1 MAVSERGGIVCDYW
15 NYRVQVLVLTGQCI
29 QNTCR
34 VELVMGKGKIADIV
48 FVCVVV

>member
-1 MAVSERGGIVCDYW
+1 VAVSERGGIVCDYW

-29 QNTCR
+29 QNR
-34 VELVMGKGKIADIV
+34 VELVMGKGEMADIV